1 MSNVLKN
8 LFIFAGGLAIG
19 AFSANYI
26 LKEKYELLIQEE
38 AESIKE
44 VYGRVYDKEKKVE
57 KQKEDIDENKDYK
70 NYKKDEFTTPKEID
84 SEQKSKDQISYNK
97 IVTTQEYSEDEIP
110 FLPETD
116 NPLEDSYHDDEIEEE
131 DADALGEYYTNQRE
145 NAKEPYTITEDE
157 FSNTYIHYDKL
168 TLFYYSFDDVLI
180 DEDEDILDDPE
191 AVVGDGLSRI
201 GEVEPDTAYIRNDK
215 YGTDYV
221 IIKLNKSYAESV
233 LGMESEDLRR

>member
-57 KQKEDIDENKDYK
+57 KQKEDISEV
-70 NYKKDEFTTPKEID
+70 EFTTQKEIA
-84 SEQKSKDQISYNK
+84 SEQKSKARTSYNK
-97 IVTTQEYSEDEIP
+97 IITTQEYSEDEIP

-116 NPLEDSYHDDEIEEE
+116 NPLDDPYHDEDDEIEEE

-180 DEDEDILDDPE
+180 DENEDVLDDPE

-233 LGMESEDLRR
+233 LGMEREDLRR